1 MKLIDLKINGMVEP
15 IGYDFTDL
23 RVAWKVA
30 DTQGIM
36 QTKVC
41 IELSDSTDFS
51 KVLTSIEGND
61 LSQTGTVISY
71 DLLPMTRYYVRVSV
85 TDDLENIAN
94 AQTFLKR
101 QKTKFGQ
108 DNG

>member
-51 KVLTSIEGND
+51 KVLT
-61 LSQTGTVISY
+61 T
-71 DLLPMTRYYVRVSV
+71 
-85 TDDLENIAN
+85 
-94 AQTFLKR
+94 
-101 QKTKFGQ
+101 
-108 DNG
+108 